1 MVAQGNALG
10 FGIDRCALQGRRNPL
25 RPFRAEQVPRTR
37 SRGVAPGW
45 HAPRRWRLN
54 VAEFSIGENCYG
66 PIYETGATHASRITL
81 PVSDAVHPEIIE
93 LARRIAAAHG
103 IEPAL
108 VCAVIEQ
115 ESAWNPWAVRYE
127 PGFLS
132 RYVAPLYTAGKLS
145 ATEAYTRSM
154 SWGLMQVMGQVAREF
169 GFAGDSLPK
178 LCDPATGVEVGCR
191 VLAKRMARSHGD
203 VPAALLAW
211 NGGADPNYPA
221 EVLARKRNY
230 SSKSEQ

>member
-1 MVAQGNALG
+1 MP
-10 FGIDRCALQGRRNPL
+10 D
-25 RPFRAEQVPRTR
+25 T
-37 SRGVAPGW
+37 
-45 HAPRRWRLN
+45 
-54 VAEFSIGENCYG
+54 
-66 PIYETGATHASRITL
+66 
-81 PVSDAVHPEIIE
+81 VHPEIIE
-93 LARRIAAAHG
+93 LARQIAAEHA
-103 IEPAL
+103 IDPAL

-115 ESAWNPWAVRYE
+115 ESAWNTYAVRYE

-169 GFAGDSLPK
+169 GFKEASLAE
-178 LCDPATGVEVGCR
+178 LCEPDTGVEFGCR
-191 VLAKRMARSHGD
+191 VLAAKLAKAKGD

-211 NGGADPNYPA
+211 NGGADINYAA

-230 SSKSEQ
+230 SSRPI